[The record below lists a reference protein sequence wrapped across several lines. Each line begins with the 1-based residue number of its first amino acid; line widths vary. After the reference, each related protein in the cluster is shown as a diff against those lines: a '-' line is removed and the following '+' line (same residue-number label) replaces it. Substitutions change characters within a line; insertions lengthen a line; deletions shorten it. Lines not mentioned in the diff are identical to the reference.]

1 MSYQRKITY
10 RAGLFD
16 PDNLNSLDNI
26 ANALSQFE
34 SVINEHNYVQVLNN
48 SDFWDDTNFRVVEL
62 ILSGILSYAN
72 YVTLPI
78 SNS

>member
-16 PDNLNSLDNI
+16 HDNLNSLDNI

-34 SVINEHNYVQVLNN
+34 SVINEHNYVQALND
-48 SDFWDDTNFRVVEL
+48 SDFWDDSHIGVIEL
-62 ILSGILSYAN
+62 ILSGILSCSN

-78 SNS
+78 TNS

>member
-10 RAGLFD
+10 PAGLFHR
-16 PDNLNSLDNI
+16 DNLDSLENI
-26 ANALSQFE
+26 ANALNHFE
-34 SVINEHNYVQVLNN
+34 SVINEQNYVQALN
-48 SDFWDDTNFRVVEL
+48 DFWDNTHIVEL
-62 ILSGILSYAN
+62 ILSGILSCAY